1 MNPWA
6 ALLEPTR
13 TRTSAPVRVPGRL
26 PSAPVIHTS
35 DGLKFKCAAAM
46 VVTNERAGLRV
57 ELVPVVAVEFRA

>member
-26 PSAPVIHTS
+26 PSFQTS
-35 DGLKFKCAAAM
+35 DGLRFKCAAAM

-57 ELVPVVAVEFRA
+57 ELVPIVAVEFRE